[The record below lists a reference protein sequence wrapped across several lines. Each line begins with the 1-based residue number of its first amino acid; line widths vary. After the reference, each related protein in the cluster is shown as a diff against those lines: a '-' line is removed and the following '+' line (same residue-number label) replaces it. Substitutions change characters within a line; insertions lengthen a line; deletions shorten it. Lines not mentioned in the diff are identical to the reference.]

1 MGSDRPLESRCYKC
15 RTKMIYVTSLPHPHA
30 PHTMQRTTF
39 VCRVCNQTRSYSLS
53 ATMAEAYAAA
63 SAPWRRLNN
72 PSPNLT
78 HVACGFVLVAGG

>member
-15 RTKMIYVTSLPHPHA
+15 RTEMIYVTSLPHPHA

-63 SAPWRRLNN
+63 SAP
-72 PSPNLT
+72 
-78 HVACGFVLVAGG
+78 VATAKQPQP